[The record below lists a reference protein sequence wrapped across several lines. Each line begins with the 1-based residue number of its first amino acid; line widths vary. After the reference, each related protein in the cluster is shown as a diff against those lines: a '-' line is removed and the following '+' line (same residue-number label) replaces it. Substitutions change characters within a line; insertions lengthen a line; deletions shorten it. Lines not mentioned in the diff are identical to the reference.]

1 MNKPVDNFTL
11 TIRGMRCGSCVA
23 HVRKAL
29 MEATGV
35 ESATV
40 DLAGRSATVSGH
52 DIDPDDVL
60 AAVREAGYEADPGD
74 RLE

>member
-40 DLAGRSATVSGH
+40 AGAGARLIEQQSSG
-52 DIDPDDVL
+52 L
-60 AAVREAGYEADPGD
+60 LR
-74 RLE
+74 